1 MTSRLALRPEVT
13 QWSVPT
19 SQLKAELAKR
29 PLLVAMHGYGSNE
42 RDLAGLSSL
51 LPSEFV
57 VASVRAPL
65 ALMQSGYAW
74 QDLGGQAQPE
84 PGIFA
89 DPAEAVVDWLDGV
102 ESEYGSTGTSV
113 SLLGFSQGAAMVS
126 HLFRLYPK
134 RFAAGVFLSGFLGA
148 FALDSDAAL
157 AERKPPLF
165 WGRDANDPIIT
176 AESVAFASTFL
187 PAHFALTARTY
198 TGVGHG
204 ISREEIAEVSDF
216 LREASLPA

>member
-1 MTSRLALRPEVT
+1 MTSRLALRPEAT
-13 QWSVPT
+13 QWNVPV
-19 SQLKAELAKR
+19 SQLGSALAER

-57 VASVRAPL
+57 VASVRAPIT
-65 ALMQSGYAW
+65 LMQSGYAW

-84 PGIFA
+84 PGMFA
-89 DPAEAVVDWLDGV
+89 DPADAVVDWLDSVDSG
-102 ESEYGSTGTSV
+102 YGSTGTSV
-113 SLLGFSQGAAMVS
+113 SLLGFSQGAAMVG

-165 WGRDANDPIIT
+165 WGRDTSDPVIT

-187 PAHFALTARTY
+187 PAHFTVTAHTY

-204 ISREEIAEVSDF
+204 ISREEIADVSDF
-216 LREASLPA
+216 LRDAALSR